1 MLGLPATVQTRAF
14 IVIFDKEYTLPV
26 ASACG
31 ALMEMCF
38 MLSVIAVKR
47 NCSLCE
53 LLGMNANVPT
63 DICFSPASP
72 TEGIERRQAA
82 EIPGAPH

>member
-1 MLGLPATVQTRAF
+1 MLGLPATVQRGAF
-14 IVIFDKEYTLPV
+14 IVIFDKEYTLSV

-47 NCSLCE
+47 N
-53 LLGMNANVPT
+53 
-63 DICFSPASP
+63 
-72 TEGIERRQAA
+72 
-82 EIPGAPH
+82 